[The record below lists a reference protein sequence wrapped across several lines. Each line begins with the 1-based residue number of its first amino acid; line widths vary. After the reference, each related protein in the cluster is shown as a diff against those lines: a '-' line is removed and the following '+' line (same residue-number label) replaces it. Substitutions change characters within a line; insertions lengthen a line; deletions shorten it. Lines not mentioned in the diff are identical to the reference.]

1 MALIDQH
8 LRLCK
13 PVRPGNS
20 ILQSVGID
28 PKSWPDLMEYQGLIA
43 APMFDF
49 HTGNITAVACTDGVN
64 RVSYAGSARARQCG
78 FYVGSAIRLNSE
90 FAELTGSEKPL
101 IFCTDLITSIL
112 VNLITRLPVMF
123 STDVTAFKFSGAT
136 ECYIRQP
143 TSRSIEN
150 ALNACGDV
158 DLWFPVGSIESSR
171 HVKWMDAVQAAAMIE
186 VNYDHA

>member
-13 PVRPGNS
+13 PVQPGNS

-90 FAELTGSEKPL
+90 FAELTGSDKPL

-158 DLWFPVGSIESSR
+158 DLWFPVGSIESTR

>member
-13 PVRPGNS
+13 PVQPGNS
-20 ILQSVGID
+20 ILQSVGIN
-28 PKSWPDLMEYQGLIA
+28 PLQYPDLMEYQGMIA

-64 RVSYAGSARARQCG
+64 RVSYAGSGKARQCG
-78 FYVGSAIRLNSE
+78 FYVGSVIRLNSE
-90 FAELTGSEKPL
+90 FAELTGSERPL

-112 VNLITRLPVMF
+112 VNLITGLPVMF
-123 STDVTAFKFSGAT
+123 STDVSAFKFSGAT

-143 TSRSIEN
+143 TSRTIEN

-158 DLWFPVGSIESSR
+158 DLWLPVGSIESSR
-171 HVKWMDAVQAAAMIE
+171 YVKWMDAVQAAALIE

>member
-13 PVRPGNS
+13 PVQPGNS

-64 RVSYAGSARARQCG
+64 RVSYAGSSIARQCG

-90 FAELTGSEKPL
+90 FAELTGSERPL

-158 DLWFPVGSIESSR
+158 DLWFPVGSIESTR

>member
-13 PVRPGNS
+13 PVQPGNS
-20 ILQSVGID
+20 ILQSVGVD
-28 PKSWPDLMEYQGLIA
+28 PNSWPDLMDYQGLIA

-64 RVSYAGSARARQCG
+64 RVSYAGSGRARQCG

-90 FAELTGSEKPL
+90 FAELTGSDKPL

-158 DLWFPVGSIESSR
+158 DLWFPVGSIESTR